1 MVLSCTT
8 FAFSM
13 INILLSAYKN
23 ICKNISKPE
32 TKFTMDMIYG
42 IFKSKNIFTKNRNLN
57 LEFILFRF
65 FYYDI
70 LIL

>member
-1 MVLSCTT
+1 MDNYT
-8 FAFSM
+8 
-13 INILLSAYKN
+13 INTYEMKRNIIKYYKN

-32 TKFTMDMIYG
+32 TKFTIDMIYG